1 MNVRTAKLFRAL
13 MDNGYIEK
21 ENDEELFSYYYDD
34 EVSDD
39 LAMLQREF
47 EFRLFKTPRRIYLIP
62 DQSNELFLQN
72 NADYRRSVGSD
83 AKIYDIY
90 LYNYLAVFI
99 LHSMYGGKGN
109 NLETR
114 EMFVVSDMIREFS
127 EHCRRIREEE
137 QEYEHA
143 SEKYSIE
150 FCRLA
155 AAWLSKRNDID
166 NNSADTMNGTI
177 MKVIRKFRDEELIY
191 ESEPNVYKPTQKL
204 SDLMPYFLSQQ
215 RVAEVNSIFE
225 RGEEQCHQ

>member
-155 AAWLSKRNDID
+155 AAWLSKRNFMQWASHTDTD
-166 NNSADTMNGTI
+166 VNSKSAGRAAREITSCLSLSRTLHGVSANTLTFRLLKIIPLSFTAD
-177 MKVIRKFRDEELIY
+177 
-191 ESEPNVYKPTQKL
+191 
-204 SDLMPYFLSQQ
+204 LSQT
-215 RVAEVNSIFE
+215 
-225 RGEEQCHQ
+225 

>member
-1 MNVRTAKLFRAL
+1 MNIRTAKLFRAL
-13 MDNGYIEK
+13 MNNGYIEK

-39 LAMLQREF
+39 FAMLQQEF
-47 EFRLFKTPRRIYLIP
+47 EFKLFKTPRRIYLIP

-72 NADYRRSVGSD
+72 NADYKRSVGSD
-83 AKIYDIY
+83 AKLLDLY

-114 EMFVVSDMIREFS
+114 EMFVVSDMIQEFS
-127 EHCRRIREEE
+127 EHCRKIREEE

-150 FCRLA
+150 FCKLA
-155 AAWLSKRNDID
+155 AGWLSKRNDID
-166 NNSADTMNGTI
+166 NNSADNMNGAI
-177 MKVIRKFRDEELIY
+177 MKVIRKLREEELIY

-225 RGEEQCHQ
+225 RGEE

>member
-1 MNVRTAKLFRAL
+1 MNIRTAKLFRAL
-13 MDNGYIEK
+13 MNNGYIEK

-39 LAMLQREF
+39 FAMLQQEF
-47 EFRLFKTPRRIYLIP
+47 EFKLFKTPRRIYLIP

-72 NADYRRSVGSD
+72 NADYKRSVGSD
-83 AKIYDIY
+83 AKISDIY

-114 EMFVVSDMIREFS
+114 EMFVVSDMIQEFS
-127 EHCRRIREEE
+127 EHCRKIREEE

-150 FCRLA
+150 FCKLA
-155 AAWLSKRNDID
+155 AGWLSKRNDID
-166 NNSADTMNGTI
+166 NNSADNMNGAI
-177 MKVIRKFRDEELIY
+177 MKVIRKLREEELIY

-225 RGEEQCHQ
+225 RGEE

>member
-166 NNSADTMNGTI
+166 NNSTDTMNGTI

>member
-13 MDNGYIEK
+13 MNNGYIEK
-21 ENDEELFSYYYDD
+21 ESDEELFSYYYDD

-39 LAMLQREF
+39 FAMLQQEF
-47 EFRLFKTPRRIYLIP
+47 EFKLFKTPRRIYLIP

-72 NADYRRSVGSD
+72 NSDYKRSVGSD
-83 AKIYDIY
+83 AKLSDLY

-114 EMFVVSDMIREFS
+114 EMFVVSDMIQEFS
-127 EHCRRIREEE
+127 EHCRKIREEE
-137 QEYEHA
+137 HEYEHS

-150 FCRLA
+150 FCKLA
-155 AAWLSKRNDID
+155 TCWLSKRNDID
-166 NNSADTMNGTI
+166 NNSADNMNGAI
-177 MKVIRKFRDEELIY
+177 MKVIRKLREEELIY
-191 ESEPNVYKPTQKL
+191 ESEQNVYKPTQKL

-225 RGEEQCHQ
+225 RGEK